1 MEYKVGQNVNHD
13 GFIAELCE
21 YIGGYYWRC
30 WCLNE
35 YCILHEDDF
44 KKEREVKS
52 AHDKTR

>member
-1 MEYKVGQNVNHD
+1 MMKYKVGQNVNHD

-44 KKEREVKS
+44 KKESGVE
-52 AHDKTR
+52 